1 MDNTPNIKQVADA
14 ALSRLPKHT
23 YTIPEADKE
32 LPTDPKTVTVRQL
45 TAGEE
50 QQALEAASV
59 HKTSY
64 AYDPNGNRISS
75 NRPVLVGGGAV
86 KFRALSAGYRH
97 TCGIGTASA
106 GIRSSITSCT
116 CRTTC
121 YSTTTRRNTKS
132 CRCSSRSAGTVR
144 S

>member
-14 ALSRLPKHT
+14 ALARLPKHT

-50 QQALEAASV
+50 QQALEAAGI

-64 AYDPNGNRISS
+64 AYEGTLRSLVAIDGTPVTWEDNGKVRAFEGLSSKVREQVQRAFLKISLPS
-75 NRPVLVGGGAV
+75 TE
-86 KFRALSAGYRH
+86 SADAFL
-97 TCGIGTASA
+97 ASEK
-106 GIRSSITSCT
+106 ITL
-116 CRTTC
+116 
-121 YSTTTRRNTKS
+121 
-132 CRCSSRSAGTVR
+132 
-144 S
+144 